1 MPTFILE
8 AVTTFFYI
16 LTQNYTSCKADGLF
30 GETTLTLKIKE
41 YHQHSWLLETITV
54 IKSYCAGLSGVP
66 GVYYYAR
73 KKTPQVANVLWQQD
87 VDLLKTSWQLIKE
100 ATRKVCRGFMMDGT
114 TKLGDSDAAE
124 RCDASKE
131 PKMFSNHSNFKH
143 NQTVLLLLSSQS
155 PPCLISRPSFEARQL
170 WSLLDKNSVWNTIYT
185 S

>member
-1 MPTFILE
+1 MATRCRSFE
-8 AVTTFFYI
+8 
-16 LTQNYTSCKADGLF
+16 N
-30 GETTLTLKIKE
+30 
-41 YHQHSWLLETITV
+41 
-54 IKSYCAGLSGVP
+54 
-66 GVYYYAR
+66 
-73 KKTPQVANVLWQQD
+73 
-87 VDLLKTSWQLIKE
+87 SWQLIKE

-170 WSLLDKNSVWNTIYT
+170 WSLLDKSSVWNTIYT
-185 S
+185 VPLSPSQSYDLWTMLLLVPNDTKTRPFTCGLFGHSLTGVEITELKFAHWS

>member
-16 LTQNYTSCKADGLF
+16 LTQNYTLCKADGLF
-30 GETTLTLKIKE
+30 VETTLTLKIKE

-66 GVYYYAR
+66 GVYIYAR
-73 KKTPQVANVLWQQD
+73 KKNSSGGKCFMATRCRSFEN
-87 VDLLKTSWQLIKE
+87 SWQLIKE

-170 WSLLDKNSVWNTIYT
+170 WSLLDKNSVWDTIYT